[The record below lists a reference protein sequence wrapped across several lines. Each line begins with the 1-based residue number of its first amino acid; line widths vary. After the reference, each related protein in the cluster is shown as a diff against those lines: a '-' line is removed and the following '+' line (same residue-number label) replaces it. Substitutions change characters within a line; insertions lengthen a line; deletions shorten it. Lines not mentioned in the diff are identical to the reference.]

1 MIFFIFLYLNLINAD
16 QPDYLEVKANSGD
29 GLITL
34 FQRFALEYSDL
45 NIANFKELNNQK
57 DLSLNLSKTY
67 KLPIYLYKFNGK
79 SIRTSIKN
87 NNYDY
92 ALAIQHYNEDLL
104 KKGIRDKDFRVDK
117 ILWVPVNLNPNLIS
131 DDKEKK
137 EIQKKSITL
146 RERVYPILGKN
157 NERIKEEDHL
167 LYNCAFYLISGHGGP
182 DPGAQSEK
190 EGNTLSEDE
199 YAYDVILRLGKELI
213 KHGAEVYFIVQ
224 DPEDGIRDEVYLKNS
239 KDEFYYGGKKIE
251 YDQKQRLKGRCDIT
265 NDLFNKN
272 TEKKKHHHSIS
283 IHVDSRLS
291 NSKQI
296 DIFFYHAPNSSEGEL
311 IANSLLSTIERKY
324 NEAQPNRGYEGS
336 VSYRSLYV
344 LRHIIPVMT
353 FIELGNIQ
361 NYRDQQRILIYNNR
375 QAIANWLTDGLI
387 EYYKTK

>member
-1 MIFFIFLYLNLINAD
+1 MIFFVFLYLNLLLSD
-16 QPDYLEVKANSGD
+16 QPEYLEVKAKSGD

-34 FQRFALEYSDL
+34 MQRFALEYSDQ
-45 NIANFKELNNQK
+45 NIATFKELNKQK
-57 DLSLNLSKTY
+57 ELGLNLSKTY

-79 SIRTSIKN
+79 SIRTSIN
-87 NNYDY
+87 NNDYDY
-92 ALAIQHYNEDLL
+92 ALAIQIYNEDLL
-104 KKGIRDKDFRVDK
+104 KKGIREKDFRVDK
-117 ILWVPVNLNPNLIS
+117 VLWVPVNFNPADKT
-131 DDKEKK
+131 DDIIRKD
-137 EIQKKSITL
+137 IQKKAITL
-146 RERVYPILGKN
+146 RERIYPILGKN

-167 LYNCAFYLISGHGGP
+167 LYNCEFYLISGHGGP

-190 EGNTLSEDE
+190 EGKTLSEDE

-224 DPEDGIRDEVYLKNS
+224 DPEDGIRDEVYLRNS
-239 KDEFYYGGKKIE
+239 KDEFYLGGKKIE
-251 YDQKQRLKGRCDIT
+251 FSQKQRLKDRCDIT

-272 TEKKKHHHSIS
+272 TENKKHHHSIS
-283 IHVDSRLS
+283 IHVDSRVS

-311 IANSLLSTIERKY
+311 IANSLLSTIEKKY
-324 NEAQPNRGYEGS
+324 NESQPNRGYEGS

-387 EYYKTK
+387 DYYKSK